1 MGSQATHIEL
11 DIVIDCAP
19 FGKRELSARERERDR
34 EGGRGRGEELER
46 IVCGTDFIVTREV
59 AANCHVAGQIN

>member
-19 FGKRELSARERERDR
+19 FGKRELSARERDR

-46 IVCGTDFIVTREV
+46 IVCETDFIVTREL